1 MLREVIN
8 HMTASGLLLLL
19 FHPSSFI
26 THPLADMFLLQ
37 ANTTALFSVA
47 DLQLIAPEL
56 ILTVCACIALVMEVV
71 LPYRKSKLIAY
82 FSLIGVGFAGISLG
96 VQYWYLRDVLPLDGF
111 YGMVRIDGFA
121 LIFKSIFLVA
131 AAQAIA
137 VSTRYL
143 DIEGEQHG
151 EYYALVLFAT
161 VGMMFLACG
170 YDLIS
175 LYISLE
181 LMALTF
187 YVLVAFTKREK
198 RSNEAAMKYF
208 LLGAFSSGVLLYGMS
223 LLYGIAGS
231 TNLAEIGRSVAAI
244 AGTVGDSGETVT
256 ASLRPMLLL
265 GMIALAAGL
274 FFKIAA
280 VPFHMWAPDAYEGAP
295 TSVTA
300 FLSTGSKAASFAL
313 YARIFIEALNTM
325 RADWAPLLGLVAA
338 ITIMVGNWAA
348 VTQENSKRLLAYS
361 SISNAGY
368 LLLGL
373 VAGNSYGYI
382 GLMIY
387 LLVYTL
393 MNMGAFGIIISLR
406 RRGII
411 GDNVDDMTGLAHKA
425 PGMAAMMAIFMLS
438 LGGLPMTGGFIGKY
452 FLFGGLLQRGKA
464 DGKTWY
470 YWLAAWAIINTVVSF
485 YYYIRFIKVM
495 YLGDRV
501 ADDQPL
507 ALSPALRAA
516 LVASL
521 VGILFIGLY
530 PQPLI
535 EIVQRLVAPLAALG
549 PLGLK

>member
-1 MLREVIN
+1 
-8 HMTASGLLLLL
+8 
-19 FHPSSFI
+19 
-26 THPLADMFLLQ
+26 MFLLQ
-37 ANTTALFSVA
+37 ANSTSLYSLS
-47 DLQLIAPEL
+47 DLQLIVPEL
-56 ILTVCACIALVMEVV
+56 ILTVCACVALVMEVI
-71 LPYRKSKLIAY
+71 LPYRKSKVTAY
-82 FSLIGVGFAGISLG
+82 FSLAGVALAFISLV
-96 VQYWYLRDVLPLDGF
+96 VQWRVIGNALPADGF

-121 LIFKSIFLVA
+121 LLFKAIFLVA
-131 AAQAIA
+131 AGLAIGI
-137 VSTRYL
+137 STRYL

-161 VGMMFLACG
+161 VGMMFIACG

-223 LLYGIAGS
+223 LIYGVAGS
-231 TNLAEIGRSVAAI
+231 TNIGAISAEINRVVPQIQQALDAAKTSGATPDDI
-244 AGTVGDSGETVT
+244 AK
-256 ASLRPMLLL
+256 LRPLLLL

-274 FFKIAA
+274 FFKVAA
-280 VPFHMWAPDAYEGAP
+280 VPFHMWAPDVYEGAP

-300 FLSTGSKAASFAL
+300 FLSTASKAASFAL
-313 YARIFIEALNTM
+313 YLRVFNFALSGM
-325 RADWAPLLGLVAA
+325 YADWAPLLGLVAA

-373 VAGNSYGYI
+373 VANNLYGYI
-382 GLMIY
+382 GLIVY
-387 LLVYTL
+387 LFVYTL

-411 GDNVDDMTGLAHKA
+411 GDNVDDLSGLGQKA
-425 PGMAAMMAIFMLS
+425 PGMAAMMTIFMLS
-438 LGGLPMTGGFIGKY
+438 LGGLPITGGFIGKY
-452 FLFGGLLQRGKA
+452 FLFGGLIQRGA
-464 DGKTWY
+464 GPAGKHWFI
-470 YWLAAWAIINTVVSF
+470 WLAIWAIINTVVSF
-485 YYYIRFIKVM
+485 YYYFRFIKVM
-495 YLGDRV
+495 YLGDRI
-501 ADDQPL
+501 ADNRPL
-507 ALSPALRAA
+507 ALSPALQTA
-516 LVASL
+516 LVVSVIGVL
-521 VGILFIGLY
+521 IVGVY

-535 EIVQRLVAPLAALG
+535 KIAQQLIGPLASAAAIALR
-549 PLGLK
+549 

>member
-1 MLREVIN
+1 
-8 HMTASGLLLLL
+8 
-19 FHPSSFI
+19 
-26 THPLADMFLLQ
+26 MFLLQ
-37 ANTTALFSVA
+37 ANSTGLFNLG
-47 DLQLIAPEL
+47 DLQLIVPEL
-56 ILTVCACIALVMEVV
+56 ILTLCACLALVMEVV
-71 LPYRKSKLIAY
+71 LPYRKSKLVAY
-82 FSLIGVGFAGISLG
+82 FALAGIALAAVSLV
-96 VQYWYLRDVLPLDGF
+96 VQYLSGTGVPIDGF
-111 YGMVRIDGFA
+111 YGMIRLDGFA
-121 LIFKSIFLVA
+121 LVFQSIFLVGA
-131 AAQAIA
+131 ALAIA
-137 VSTRYL
+137 ISTRYL

-170 YDLIS
+170 FDLIT

-231 TNLAEIGRSVAAI
+231 TNLGEIGRSVAAV
-244 AGTVGDSGETVT
+244 AATMGDASATTG
-256 ASLRPMLLL
+256 SLRPMLLL

-300 FLSTGSKAASFAL
+300 FLSTASKAASFAL

-373 VAGNSYGYI
+373 VAGNSFGYI

-387 LLVYTL
+387 LLVYTF

-411 GDNVDDMTGLAHKA
+411 GDNVDDMTGLA
-425 PGMAAMMAIFMLS
+425 
-438 LGGLPMTGGFIGKY
+438 
-452 FLFGGLLQRGKA
+452 
-464 DGKTWY
+464 
-470 YWLAAWAIINTVVSF
+470 
-485 YYYIRFIKVM
+485 
-495 YLGDRV
+495 
-501 ADDQPL
+501 
-507 ALSPALRAA
+507 
-516 LVASL
+516 
-521 VGILFIGLY
+521 
-530 PQPLI
+530 
-535 EIVQRLVAPLAALG
+535 
-549 PLGLK
+549 

>member
-1 MLREVIN
+1 M
-8 HMTASGLLLLL
+8 
-19 FHPSSFI
+19 
-26 THPLADMFLLQ
+26 LLQ
-37 ANTTALFSVA
+37 ANTTSLISLA
-47 DLQLIAPEL
+47 DLQLIVPEL
-56 ILTVCACIALVMEVV
+56 ILTACACVTLVMEVI
-71 LPYRKSKLIAY
+71 LPYRKSKLTAY
-82 FSLIGVGFAGISLG
+82 FSLIGVALAFVSLA
-96 VQYWYLRDVLPLDGF
+96 VQWRYLGSSLPFDGF

-121 LIFKSIFLVA
+121 LLFKAIFLVA
-131 AAQAIA
+131 AGLAIA
-137 VSTRYL
+137 ISTRYL

-198 RSNEAAMKYF
+198 KSNEAAMKYF

-231 TNLAEIGRSVAAI
+231 TNIGEIGQSLGALAPQIQSTLQSARET
-244 AGTVGDSGETVT
+244 GTSPDQL
-256 ASLRPMLLL
+256 ADLRPMLLL
-265 GMIALAAGL
+265 GMIALGAGL
-274 FFKIAA
+274 FFKVAA
-280 VPFHMWAPDAYEGAP
+280 VPFHMWAPDVYEGAP

-313 YARIFIEALNTM
+313 YARIFSEALGGM

-373 VAGNSYGYI
+373 VANNLYGYI
-382 GLMIY
+382 GLIVY
-387 LLVYTL
+387 LFVYTL

-411 GDNVDDMTGLAHKA
+411 GDNVDDLAGLGQKA
-425 PGMAAMMAIFMLS
+425 PLMAMMMAIFMLS

-452 FLFGGLLQRGKA
+452 FLFGGIIQRGTGP
-464 DGKTWY
+464 DGKSWY
-470 YWLAAWAIINTVVSF
+470 IWLAIWAIVNTVVSF
-485 YYYIRFIKVM
+485 YYYVRFIKVM
-495 YLGDRV
+495 YLGDRI
-501 ADDQPL
+501 ADNKPL
-507 ALSPALRAA
+507 ALSPALQTA
-516 LVASL
+516 LVISL
-521 VGILFIGLY
+521 IGIIVIGVY
-530 PQPLI
+530 PQPFIELAQKLI
-535 EIVQRLVAPLAALG
+535 APIVSLG
-549 PLGLK
+549 VVTLK

>member
-1 MLREVIN
+1 M
-8 HMTASGLLLLL
+8 
-19 FHPSSFI
+19 
-26 THPLADMFLLQ
+26 LLQ
-37 ANTTALFSVA
+37 ANTTSLINIS

-56 ILTVCACIALVMEVV
+56 ILTMCACVALVMEVI
-71 LPYRKSKLIAY
+71 LPYRKSKLTAY
-82 FSLIGVGFAGISLG
+82 FSLIGVALAFISLG
-96 VQYWYLRDVLPLDGF
+96 LQWWYMGPSLPYDGF

-121 LIFKSIFLVA
+121 LLFKAIFLVSA
-131 AAQAIA
+131 GLAIGI
-137 VSTRYL
+137 STRYL

-151 EYYALVLFAT
+151 EYYALILFAT

-170 YDLIS
+170 HDLIS

-223 LLYGIAGS
+223 LLYGVAGS
-231 TNLAEIGRSVAAI
+231 TNLGDIGNSLNELVPRINGALQTEGGGIPDQI
-244 AGTVGDSGETVT
+244 AG
-256 ASLRPMLLL
+256 LRPMLLL
-265 GMIALAAGL
+265 AMIALAAGL
-274 FFKIAA
+274 FFKVAA
-280 VPFHMWAPDAYEGAP
+280 VPFHMWAPDVYEGAP

-313 YARIFIEALNTM
+313 YMRIFSEALGGM

-373 VAGNSYGYI
+373 VAHNLYGSI
-382 GLMIY
+382 GLIVY
-387 LLVYTL
+387 LFVYTL

-411 GDNVDDMTGLAHKA
+411 GDNVDDLTGLGQKA
-425 PGMAAMMAIFMLS
+425 PLMAAMMSIFMLS
-438 LGGLPMTGGFIGKY
+438 LGGLPVTGGFIGKY
-452 FLFGGLLQRGKA
+452 FLFGGLIQRGSA
-464 DGKTWY
+464 DGKYWY
-470 YWLAAWAIINTVVSF
+470 YALAVWAILNTVVSF
-485 YYYIRFIKVM
+485 YYYFRFIKVM

-501 ADDQPL
+501 ADNKPL
-507 ALSPALRAA
+507 ALSPALQTA
-516 LVASL
+516 LAVSV
-521 VGILFIGLY
+521 VGILVIGVY
-530 PQPLI
+530 PHYI
-535 EIVQRLVAPLAALG
+535 IKLAQDLMQSMFH
-549 PLGLK
+549 

>member
-1 MLREVIN
+1 ML
-8 HMTASGLLLLL
+8 
-19 FHPSSFI
+19 
-26 THPLADMFLLQ
+26 LLQ
-37 ANTTALFSVA
+37 ANATGLISFT
-47 DLQLIAPEL
+47 DLQLIVPEL
-56 ILTVCACIALVMEVV
+56 ILTVCACLALVMEVV

-82 FSLIGVGFAGISLG
+82 FSLVGIALAGVSLW
-96 VQYWYLRDVLPLDGF
+96 VQFLSSDILPLDGF
-111 YGMVRIDGFA
+111 YGMIRIDGFA
-121 LIFKSIFLVA
+121 LLFQSIFLVGA
-131 AAQAIA
+131 ALAIA
-137 VSTRYL
+137 ISTRYL

-170 YDLIS
+170 FDLIT
-175 LYISLE
+175 LYVSLE

-231 TNLAEIGRSVAAI
+231 TNLAEIGRAVATI
-244 AGTVGDSGETVT
+244 ATNAGADPGA

-300 FLSTGSKAASFAL
+300 FLSTASKAASFAL
-313 YARIFIEALNTM
+313 YARIFIEALNSM

-373 VAGNSYGYI
+373 VAGNLYGYV
-382 GLMIY
+382 GLVIY

-411 GDNVDDMTGLAHKA
+411 GDNVDDLTGLAHKA
-425 PGMAAMMAIFMLS
+425 PGMAAMMAVFMLS
-438 LGGLPMTGGFIGKY
+438 LGGLPITGGFIGKY
-452 FLFGGLLQRGKA
+452 FLFGGLLQRGKIE
-464 DGKTWY
+464 GKTWY

-485 YYYIRFIKVM
+485 YYYVRFIKVM
-495 YLGDRV
+495 YLGDRI
-501 ADDQPL
+501 ADEKPL
-507 ALSPALRAA
+507 SLSPALTGA
-516 LVASL
+516 LVVCL
-521 VGILFIGLY
+521 VGILFIGVY

-535 EIVQRLVAPLAALG
+535 AIVQRLLAPLAGLG
-549 PLGLK
+549 SVTLK

>member
-1 MLREVIN
+1 ML
-8 HMTASGLLLLL
+8 
-19 FHPSSFI
+19 
-26 THPLADMFLLQ
+26 LLQ
-37 ANTTALFSVA
+37 ANTTALFNIA

-56 ILTVCACIALVMEVV
+56 ILTVCACIALVMEVI
-71 LPYRKSKLIAY
+71 LPYRKSKVTAY
-82 FSLIGVGFAGISLG
+82 FALAGIALASVSLG
-96 VQYWYLRDVLPLDGF
+96 VQWWFSRDILPLDGF

-121 LIFKSIFLVA
+121 LLFKSIFLIA
-131 AAQAIA
+131 AALAVAI
-137 VSTRYL
+137 SSRFL

-161 VGMMFLACG
+161 VGMMFLGCG

-187 YVLVAFTKREK
+187 YILVAFTKREK

-223 LLYGIAGS
+223 LLYGVAGS
-231 TNLAEIGRSVAAI
+231 TNLGVIGRSVGEIVASTAGAG
-244 AGTVGDSGETVT
+244 AGTDLIT
-256 ASLRPMLLL
+256 LRPLLLL

-313 YARIFIEALNTM
+313 FARIFFVALAPM
-325 RADWAPLLGLVAA
+325 QIDWAPLLGIVAA
-338 ITIMVGNWAA
+338 LTIVVGNWAA
-348 VTQENSKRLLAYS
+348 ITQENSKRLLAYS

-368 LLLGL
+368 LLLGI
-373 VAGNSYGYI
+373 VANNTYGNI
-382 GLMIY
+382 GLFIY
-387 LLVYTL
+387 LFVYTL

-406 RRGII
+406 RRGIV
-411 GDNVDDMTGLAHKA
+411 GDNVDDMTGLAQKA

-438 LGGLPMTGGFIGKY
+438 LGGLPGTGGFIGKY
-452 FLFGGLLQRGKA
+452 FLLWGLLSRGDA
-464 DGKTWY
+464 EGKTWY
-470 YWLAAWAIINTVVSF
+470 YWLAGWAVINIVVSF
-485 YYYIRFIKVM
+485 YYYIRFIRVM

-501 ADDQPL
+501 ADDEPL
-507 ALSPALRAA
+507 SMSPALRASLIA
-516 LVASL
+516 AL
-521 VGILFIGLY
+521 VGILVIGIY
-530 PQPLI
+530 PQPFIALA
-535 EIVQRLVAPLAALG
+535 QKLMPSAAATVAPAVPNTPA
-549 PLGLK
+549 PSE